1 MSGLIKQLRV
11 SMLFLLGMRAIGLVV
26 SVVENPRSGD
36 FPGILGD
43 WALTTVVF
51 CVLVAVVHSVV
62 YGAAHRDRFLLGRGT
77 GLLKQLRVSFLITL
91 GVSTFGLASDLL
103 DALSP
108 AEFLGALGDWA
119 GVTALLCAFVAVV
132 HTVIYT
138 AAHLGR
144 PEGREVR
151 GAAAGLL
158 VMLAVDTLYTQP
170 LWTRVADDSR
180 TPFRLACALI
190 ALVPVFTGLVS
201 GVRARRR
208 WREPAVAWNR
218 ALLFGIVSLPV
229 QAVVALVFLA
239 VA

>member
-1 MSGLIKQLRV
+1 MSGLIKQLRF
-11 SMLFLLGMRAIGLVV
+11 SMLFVLGIRAFDLVV

-36 FPGILGD
+36 FPGTLAD

-51 CVLVAVVHSVV
+51 CIVVALVHSVI
-62 YGAAHRDRFLLGRGT
+62 YGARHRGRLLLGRGT
-77 GLLKQLRVSFLITL
+77 GLLKQLRMSFLITL
-91 GVSTFGLASDLL
+91 GLSTFGLASDLVR
-103 DALSP
+103 AMSP
-108 AEFLGALGDWA
+108 AEFLSALGDGV
-119 GVTALLCAFVAVV
+119 GVTALLCAFVALA

-170 LWTRVADDSR
+170 LWTRAADDTR

-190 ALVPVFTGLVS
+190 ALLPVFTGLVS
-201 GVRARRR
+201 VVRARRR
-208 WREPAVAWNR
+208 WPEPAVAWNR
-218 ALLFGIVSLPV
+218 ALLFGIVSLPI